1 MYRFLSW
8 VFGMGSDNWLAQVRE
23 EIFDPQRMI
32 CDAHHHLFHYPNVD
46 PPTKYMLEDFLGD
59 ISSGHKVV
67 STVYAECGSMYRTRG
82 LEALRSLGETEFVL
96 GVAAMCDSGTY
107 VNTHS
112 NLVTRVG
119 IGTVGYVDLTAG
131 SAVGDILDAHL
142 AITTRFKG
150 IRHVS
155 AWDAS
160 PEIRKSHTR
169 PPELLLSDKKFRE
182 GFAELAPRGLS
193 FDAWLYH
200 PQILE
205 LVDLAQ
211 CFPETCIIIDHF
223 GGPIGIGPYKG
234 RRAEILAQ
242 WKLDI
247 AELAKN
253 KNVVAKL
260 GGLLMPINGF
270 GLHKAELPP
279 TSDAL
284 ANLTRDYYLHM
295 IDCFGPE
302 RCMFESNFPV
312 DRVSCSYT
320 VLWNSFKKLVADFSE
335 SDKNDLFHD
344 TANRIYR
351 LDQ

>member
-1 MYRFLSW
+1 
-8 VFGMGSDNWLAQVRE
+8 MGSDDWLDQVRE
-23 EIFDPQRMI
+23 DIFDPQRKI

-46 PPTKYMLEDFLGD
+46 PPTKYMLEDLLTD

-82 LEALRSLGETEFVL
+82 PEALCPIGETEFVL

-107 VNTHS
+107 VDTES
-112 NLVTRVG
+112 ELLTRVG
-119 IGTVGYVDLTAG
+119 LGTVGYVDLTAG
-131 SAVGDILDAHL
+131 SAVGDTLDAHL
-142 AITTRFKG
+142 ALTNRFKG

-155 AWDAS
+155 AWNAS
-160 PEIRKSHTR
+160 PEIRKSHTH
-169 PPELLLSDKKFRE
+169 PPEFLLSDKDFRE

-200 PQILE
+200 PQIHE

-211 CFPETCIIIDHF
+211 EYPETSIIINHF
-223 GGPIGIGPYKG
+223 GGPVGIGPYKDK
-234 RRAEILAQ
+234 RAEILAQ
-242 WKLDI
+242 WKLDV
-247 AELAKN
+247 AELSKS
-253 KNVVAKL
+253 KNVFVKL

-270 GLHKAELPP
+270 ELHKASSPP
-279 TSDAL
+279 TSDEL
-284 ANLTRDYYLHM
+284 VELTRDYYLHM

-302 RCMFESNFPV
+302 RCMFESNFPM
-312 DRVSCSYT
+312 DRISCSYT

-335 SDKNDLFHD
+335 SDKNALFHD
-344 TANRIYR
+344 TANRVYR